1 MASPARRR
9 PLWPAALAALL
20 ALGASAPGALA
31 GAPGLTGGPS
41 AAPRVA
47 AGPIPAPT
55 VTRAYVAHLVVAAPA
70 RQGPSATAPIITTL
84 ATESAYVHGPVGL
97 LVLSSVTAADGIVW
111 LRVRLPI
118 RPNNAAGWISSD
130 FAVIS
135 STPWRVVVSATR
147 RTVSVYDAGR
157 LRRRFGAVVGKP
169 ATPTPIG
176 LFAVYAKAR
185 QPVGSDLGPW
195 ALHLTAHSNVLFNY
209 GGGPGRVAIH
219 GRAGDLLADPIGS
232 ARSHG
237 CVRVLN
243 TDIAWLAAT
252 VSVGTP
258 VAVVP

>member
-1 MASPARRR
+1 M
-9 PLWPAALAALL
+9 
-20 ALGASAPGALA
+20 ALA
-31 GAPGLTGGPS
+31 GSPAPATGPS
-41 AAPRVA
+41 AAPRA
-47 AGPIPAPT
+47 TAGPIPAPT
-55 VTRAYVAHLVVAAPA
+55 PTRAYVAHLVLAAPA
-70 RQGPSATAPIITTL
+70 RRGPSAAAPIITAL

-97 LVLSSVTAADGIVW
+97 LVLSSVTAADGTVW
-111 LRVRLPI
+111 LQVRLPI
-118 RPNNAAGWISSD
+118 RPNNAAGWISAD
-130 FAVIS
+130 YVVIS
-135 STPWRVVVSATR
+135 STPWRVVVSTTR

-169 ATPTPIG
+169 ATPTPTG

-185 QPVGSDLGPW
+185 QPAGSDLGPW

-237 CVRVLN
+237 CVRVLSD
-243 TDIAWLAAT
+243 DIAWLAAT

-258 VAVVP
+258 VLIGP